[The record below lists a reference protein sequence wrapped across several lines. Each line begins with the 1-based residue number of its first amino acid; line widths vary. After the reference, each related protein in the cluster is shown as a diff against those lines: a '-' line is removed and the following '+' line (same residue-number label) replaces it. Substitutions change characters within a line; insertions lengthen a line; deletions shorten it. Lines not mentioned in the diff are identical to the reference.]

1 MQCNFSTPSY
11 SKQLVLPIEFA
22 PTKVRAHGLKDAHT
36 FPLVSMGKSHHGQ
49 HSASF
54 RVPAADAWG
63 FPEIELRAGNS
74 WPSLVLDVD
83 GSNALYRIVGSGRK
97 GRDFNSQLDGDSQG
111 IRGNSCGL
119 ESRTS
124 SA

>member
-1 MQCNFSTPSY
+1 MQNQSY
-11 SKQLVLPIEFA
+11 QKSQTQRKLFGIDYA
-22 PTKVRAHGLKDAHT
+22 PPRVRAHGLRDAHSY
-36 FPLVSMGKSHHGQ
+36 PLVSQGKRSIGA

-54 RVPAADAWG
+54 RVAAGEAWG

-74 WPSLVLDVD
+74 WPSIVLDID
-83 GSNALYRIVGSGRK
+83 GSNALYLIVEAVDKAEILSP
-97 GRDFNSQLDGDSQG
+97 QLDGDSQG